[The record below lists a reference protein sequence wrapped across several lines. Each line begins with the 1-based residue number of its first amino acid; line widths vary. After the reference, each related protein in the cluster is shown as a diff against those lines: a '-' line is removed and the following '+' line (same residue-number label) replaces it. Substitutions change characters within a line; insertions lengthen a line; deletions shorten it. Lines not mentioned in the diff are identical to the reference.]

1 MWLRLLVNMY
11 HVLNLGAGVNSV
23 ALLLY
28 LVENKKLREENQ
40 QLRDDN
46 TKLSQQLV
54 SILKEKGAL
63 YT

>member
-1 MWLRLLVNMY
+1 MY

-54 SILKEKGAL
+54 SILKEKGGL